1 MSAEQRQAPWG
12 GIAFLA
18 VLLVLLISGG
28 IHTYNWMQDEQQAPV
43 QVIDFSG
50 QFEQLDVLKLERLI
64 RQSQPGSFFALDVN
78 DIHRLLEQ
86 QAWVYRASV
95 RKQWPNRLKVYLVEQ
110 TV

>member
-12 GIAFLA
+12 SIAFLA
-18 VLLVLLISGG
+18 VLVVLLISGG

-78 DIHRLLEQ
+78 DIHRLLEE

-95 RKQWPNRLKVYLVEQ
+95 RKQWL
-110 TV
+110 TG

>member
-64 RQSQPGSFFALDVN
+64 RQSQPGSFL
-78 DIHRLLEQ
+78 R
-86 QAWVYRASV
+86 WM
-95 RKQWPNRLKVYLVEQ
+95 
-110 TV
+110 